1 MYYFPRKT
9 IFPFNFHPIFFLTPC
24 FPQVVRVA
32 VSKLRRV
39 QLSLVQPVL
48 RPWLLA
54 AEAGKRGERCGA
66 SYRYC
71 GDTRYGD
78 KLRLQLATW

>member
-1 MYYFPRKT
+1 M
-9 IFPFNFHPIFFLTPC
+9 
-24 FPQVVRVA
+24 A

-71 GDTRYGD
+71 GDTRYRD

>member
-1 MYYFPRKT
+1 M
-9 IFPFNFHPIFFLTPC
+9 
-24 FPQVVRVA
+24 
-32 VSKLRRV
+32 SKLRRV
-39 QLSLVQPVL
+39 QLSLVQPVV
-48 RPWLLA
+48 RPWLVA

-71 GDTRYGD
+71 GDRRYRD

>member
-1 MYYFPRKT
+1 MFA
-9 IFPFNFHPIFFLTPC
+9 
-24 FPQVVRVA
+24 PQVVRVA

>member
-1 MYYFPRKT
+1 MQLEGGGGLAALEYSSGGPGILFTGADEGITQART
-9 IFPFNFHPIFFLTPC
+9 G
-24 FPQVVRVA
+24 
-32 VSKLRRV
+32 
-39 QLSLVQPVL
+39 QLSLVQPVV
-48 RPWLLA
+48 RPWLVA

-71 GDTRYGD
+71 GDTHYGD